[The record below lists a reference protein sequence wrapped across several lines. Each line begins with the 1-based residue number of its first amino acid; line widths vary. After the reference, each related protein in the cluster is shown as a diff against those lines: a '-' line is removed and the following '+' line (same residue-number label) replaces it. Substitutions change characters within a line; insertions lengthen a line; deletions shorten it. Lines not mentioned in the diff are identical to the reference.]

1 MSFPVSQSMCQSARA
16 MSASPPST
24 PSSTSPPA
32 SPPASDAPGSEPV
45 VHPYRWAI
53 LVSLLLAA
61 LRMYEFTSQDFA
73 IDDAWISFRIA
84 RNWLEAGTLTF
95 DLTQPPVEG
104 MTNFLWT
111 VLSAL

>member
-1 MSFPVSQSMCQSARA
+1 MCQSARA
-16 MSASPPST
+16 MSASPPSSSST
-24 PSSTSPPA
+24 PSTA
-32 SPPASDAPGSEPV
+32 SPSASDAPGSEPV

-104 MTNFLWT
+104 MTNFL
-111 VLSAL
+111 